1 MCYSQVKNG
10 SNQVIVLQPRPHAT
24 TTRARMEGGVL
35 IMVTITN
42 VAVKEDIL
50 D

>member
-1 MCYSQVKNG
+1 VLSQVKKG
-10 SNQVIVLQPRPHAT
+10 SNQVIVLQPGPHAT

-35 IMVTITN
+35 KIVTITN

-50 D
+50 E